1 VNQACVDHERD
12 ANARS
17 ARMIKRDVRLKARAQ
32 SRPGSRPLRK
42 KKDELSI
49 ERLSAPAGSAPQ
61 TMAHAHMQ
69 RLLLE
74 ELHHRIK
81 NTLATVIAITSQSLR
96 SAQNLEEG
104 KLAIESRL
112 LALGKVHGRLI
123 EENST
128 SERLIDVVRDSIAP
142 FESQVSGAHRF
153 VVSTD
158 YLQINSKGVL
168 ALALSLNELCTNA
181 TKYGALSDAGGHVE
195 ITSGIDAFGGTYR
208 LRWEEIGGPEVEE
221 PTRRGFGTR
230 LITRLVKQFNGK
242 VSMQYRPQGLICEFK
257 IPLDDVWLKP
267 C

>member
-1 VNQACVDHERD
+1 MNPACVDHEHD

-17 ARMIKRDVRLKARAQ
+17 ARTTKRGARLKARGALRPS
-32 SRPGSRPLRK
+32 SRPPRRK
-42 KKDELSI
+42 KDDPAI
-49 ERLSAPAGSAPQ
+49 ERPPAGVGSPPQ
-61 TMAHAHMQ
+61 IIADGHMQ

-81 NTLATVIAITSQSLR
+81 NTLATVIAIISQSLR

-112 LALGKVHGRLI
+112 LALGRVHGRLL

-142 FESQVSGAHRF
+142 FESHVDGPHRF

-158 YLQINSKGVL
+158 YLQINSRGVL

-181 TKYGALSDAGGHVE
+181 AKYGALSNAGGHVE
-195 ITSGIDAFGGTYR
+195 ITSGIDASSRTYT
-208 LRWEEIGGPEVEE
+208 LTWEEIGGPEVEE

-230 LITRLVKQFNGK
+230 LITRLVKQFNGN
-242 VSMQYRPQGLICEFK
+242 VSMQYRPQGLICEFE